1 MFDLNAIQT
10 KNMHL
15 IIKYYC
21 SIIIFVFNTHP
32 IYINI
37 IYVCVYMQYACTYI
51 YFLITFQIYINGT
64 YI

>member
-37 IYVCVYMQYACTYI
+37 IYVCVCICNMLVPYLYI
-51 YFLITFQIYINGT
+51 FF
-64 YI
+64 